1 MDDDLAALVKDD
13 TREKMGKAIDHVRHE
28 MGNVRTGRAS
38 SALLE
43 PLLVDYY
50 GTPTPLRQLA
60 GFSVP
65 DAMLLV
71 ISPYDKGSLGAIEK
85 AIMASDLGIN
95 PTNDG
100 TVIRLAFPPLTEE
113 RRKELVKVVRHKAE
127 EGRVAVRNLR
137 RAGRHEL
144 EALQKDGELSDDELE
159 RVEKEL
165 EKITHEQVDAHRPAA
180 RAQRARVAAGLRS
193 DEGWQTAPTTTTSW
207 TAGLMASPIPTPRG
221 STRTHPAI
229 TPEGCGSSGPNRPA
243 TRCAR

>member
-1 MDDDLAALVKDD
+1 MDEDDLATLVKVD
-13 TREKMGKAIDHVRHE
+13 TRERMGKAIEHVRAE
-28 MGNVRTGRAS
+28 MGSVRTGRAS

-71 ISPYDKGSLGAIEK
+71 VSPYDKGSLAAIEK
-85 AIMASDLGIN
+85 AIMASDLGIH

-100 TVIRLAFPPLTEE
+100 AVIRLAFPPLTEE
-113 RRKELVKVVRHKAE
+113 RRRELVKVVRHKAE

-144 EALQKDGELSDDELE
+144 ESLQKDGELSSDELE

-165 EKITHEQVDAHRPAA
+165 EKITHEQIALIDQLL
-180 RAQRARVAAGLRS
+180 AQKERELLQV
-193 DEGWQTAPTTTTSW
+193 
-207 TAGLMASPIPTPRG
+207 
-221 STRTHPAI
+221 
-229 TPEGCGSSGPNRPA
+229 
-243 TRCAR
+243 